1 MNKTKGFK
9 RLRMIAT
16 TLALVFMSSS
26 YAFAAPNE
34 NSAKAF
40 DQKVISKISAD
51 RALEHIRYLS
61 EEIGPRVAGT
71 NEEIRARE
79 YIKNQFEKHGYEA
92 EIQEFDISN
101 VVINLTIDS
110 LSNKDIRGNA
120 ATGSG
125 YTTEN
130 GLTTAIVDC
139 AFGVTSSDFPESVM
153 GNIALIKR
161 GNGSFE
167 EKAVN
172 AVAAGASGV
181 IIYNN
186 IDEPLNATLGDYVSP
201 IPVLTISKADGEL
214 LLNEMKDKEVI
225 ATINAELKTKSWNVI
240 AKREPKN
247 KNKATDGIVY
257 VTSHLDSVPYAPGAN
272 DNASGT
278 GMLLEFARALKSFPI
293 DKEVRFVV
301 CGAEEIGLI
310 GSKYY
315 VSTLSQDEIARSVA
329 NFNMDMIATSYGPCT
344 TLYASTVDGKSNL
357 VTDSAIEAAAR
368 LNNNIV
374 RVNYSKSSDH
384 APFGDAG
391 IPAAGFIWGDDE
403 AKLEPWYHTPQDT
416 IAENI
421 SVERLEQAGEI
432 VGAALYS
439 AIRVQT
445 PNLVNK
451 PTNFNIMNQVYD
463 LGIAQ

>member
-9 RLRMIAT
+9 RLRMVAA

-34 NSAKAF
+34 NAGSPF
-40 DQKVISKISAD
+40 DQKVLSRIKTD
-51 RALEHIRYLS
+51 RALDHIKYLS

-79 YIKNQFEKHGYEA
+79 YIKTQFEKYGYET

-101 VVINLTIDS
+101 VVPKLKIDS
-110 LSNKDIRGNA
+110 LGNKDLRAKA

-125 YTTEN
+125 YTTGN
-130 GLTTAIVDC
+130 GLTTDIIDC
-139 AFGVTSSDFPESVM
+139 AFGATSSDFPESVM

-161 GNGSFE
+161 GEASFE
-167 EKAVN
+167 EKARN

-186 IDEPLNATLGDYVSP
+186 IEEPLNATLGDYVSP
-201 IPVLTISKADGEL
+201 IPVLTISLADGEL

-225 ATINAELKTKSWNVI
+225 ATIDAEVKTKSWNVI

-257 VTSHLDSVPYAPGAN
+257 VTAHYDSVPYAPGAN

-278 GMLLEFARALKSFPI
+278 AMLLEFARILKSYQI
-293 DKEVRFVV
+293 DKEVRFIA

-315 VSTLSQDEIARSVA
+315 VSTLSQDELARSVA

-344 TLYASTVDGKSNL
+344 TLYVNTVDGKSNL
-357 VTDSAIEAAAR
+357 VTDSAIEAAAK

-374 RVNYSKSSDH
+374 RVNYGRSSDH

-391 IPAAGFIWGDDE
+391 IPATCFIWGDDE
-403 AKLEPWYHTPQDT
+403 GNLEPWYHTPQDT

-421 SVERLEQAGEI
+421 SLDRLQQSAEI
-432 VGAALYS
+432 IGSALYN

-451 PTNFNIMNQVYD
+451 PNNFNIMNQIYD